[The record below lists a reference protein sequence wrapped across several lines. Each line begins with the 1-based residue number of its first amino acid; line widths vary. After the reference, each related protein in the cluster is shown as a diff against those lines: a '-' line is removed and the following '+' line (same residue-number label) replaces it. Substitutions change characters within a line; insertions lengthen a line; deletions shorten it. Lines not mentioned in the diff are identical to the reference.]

1 MDNVNHPAHYQCG
14 GVETID
20 VIRAKLGE
28 GFGYYCEGNAIKYL
42 TRWRSKGGVEDLR
55 KAQVYLGWLV
65 DFENPDKAPD
75 KPKWVCIDESK
86 PVAAFDVTDGTLTPL
101 PPATA
106 ALIERGETGEDVID
120 AINFDKPAG
129 EANG

>member
-1 MDNVNHPAHYQCG
+1 MDNVQHPAHYQCG
-14 GVETID
+14 GIETID

-55 KAQVYLGWLV
+55 KASVYLGWLIE
-65 DFENPDKAPD
+65 FEADAPSAE
-75 KPKWVCIDESK
+75 KLLASG
-86 PVAAFDVTDGTLTPL
+86 FPL

-106 ALIERGETGEDVID
+106 ALIERAEAADDTHVGDLTGGTV
-120 AINFDKPAG
+120 AAP
-129 EANG
+129 